1 MKKARRLTGKLTG
14 KPAEK
19 RTSFRLLP
27 VSLLFVFLAVAFDV
41 NFVSASTFKPGPFGA
56 NSTLLSAPL
65 PDLASKP
72 GLASMAKQT
81 TATKSPGAQVDTK
94 YNVGDLSKFNCAD
107 LRRAALKMAVHAS
120 NLANRNTSRT
130 PEGGPYLRQSLVC
143 KVSGAFCTVEKS
155 AAHKLE
161 MRPGHPDA
169 DPQGYVKLPDINSGS
184 EFAGLNNAAVEL
196 RILASQSVCGAKS
209 MELGSSIIVKYHAD
223 FEVVNDTMSFSQD
236 GRLASWS
243 RTTKDGTMQNFAFNS
258 DGLPLGI

>member
-1 MKKARRLTGKLTG
+1 MRNYMQNFMQDKFFRQHAGRPLLIALALTFVCTG
-14 KPAEK
+14 A
-19 RTSFRLLP
+19 LG
-27 VSLLFVFLAVAFDV
+27 
-41 NFVSASTFKPGPFGA
+41 STFKPGPFGA
-56 NSTLLSAPL
+56 KSTLL
-65 PDLASKP
+65 ASP
-72 GLASMAKQT
+72 NAGLELQSKQSI
-81 TATKSPGAQVDTK
+81 ATKSPGTQVDTK

-143 KVSGAFCTVEKS
+143 RVSGAFCTIEKS
-155 AAHKLE
+155 SAHKME

-169 DPQGYVKLPDINSGS
+169 DPQGYVKLPDINAGA

-223 FEVVNDTMSFSQD
+223 FEVVNDTMTFSQD

-243 RTTKDGTMQNFAFNS
+243 RTTKDGQAQNLAFNS
-258 DGLPLGI
+258 DGIPLGL

>member
-1 MKKARRLTGKLTG
+1 MHIEKFRKDAGRFLSVKLAILILCSG
-14 KPAEK
+14 AMG
-19 RTSFRLLP
+19 
-27 VSLLFVFLAVAFDV
+27 A
-41 NFVSASTFKPGPFGA
+41 TFKPGPFGA
-56 NSTLLSAPL
+56 KSTLLSSPNAESEL
-65 PDLASKP
+65 Q
-72 GLASMAKQT
+72 GKQP
-81 TATKSPGAQVDTK
+81 TAIKSPGTQVDTK

-143 KVSGAFCTVEKS
+143 RVSGAFCTVEKS
-155 AAHKLE
+155 SAHKIE

-169 DPQGYVKLPDINSGS
+169 DPQGYVKLPDINAGA

-223 FEVVNDTMSFSQD
+223 FEVVNDTMTFSQD

-243 RTTKDGTMQNFAFNS
+243 RTTKDGQAQNFAFNS
-258 DGLPLGI
+258 DGLPLGL